1 MEDIAMTIRQKLTT
15 TALLGRFGLAAVLP
29 GASAIADDVQWDK
42 TFYDVETGAT
52 VDLTEGGGSPLEEAT
67 LSPTHNRSDGN
78 PVTPPPSILS
88 TTKGSGQKVR
98 PFFFS
103 RRRDSR

>member
-42 TFYDVETGAT
+42 TFYPA
-52 VDLTEGGGSPLEEAT
+52 LP
-67 LSPTHNRSDGN
+67 R
-78 PVTPPPSILS
+78 
-88 TTKGSGQKVR
+88 
-98 PFFFS
+98 
-103 RRRDSR
+103 

>member
-1 MEDIAMTIRQKLTT
+1 MSLDPNIKISRHFRKALKMEDIAMTIRQKLTT

-67 LSPTHNRSDGN
+67 LPQH
-78 PVTPPPSILS
+78 IIEAMEI
-88 TTKGSGQKVR
+88 Q
-98 PFFFS
+98 
-103 RRRDSR
+103 